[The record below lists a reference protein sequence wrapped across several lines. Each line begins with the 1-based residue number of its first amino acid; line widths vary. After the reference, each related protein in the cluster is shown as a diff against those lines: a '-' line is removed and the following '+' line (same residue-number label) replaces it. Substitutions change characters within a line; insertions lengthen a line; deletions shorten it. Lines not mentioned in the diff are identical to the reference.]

1 MTVDFLQVIETNEA
15 EATLV
20 SDDQSVLVN
29 LVHTGYDTREVK
41 TNRPALP
48 WDLEDIALYTV
59 FVYARYEWQR
69 VDAPGTRQF
78 MYESRPEAERSDLP
92 WKEAFSYASSLIR
105 DPREGGGV

>member
-1 MTVDFLQVIETNEA
+1 MVVDFLQVIETNEA

-20 SDDQSVLVN
+20 SDDKSVLVN
-29 LVHTGYDTREVK
+29 LVHTGYEARELK
-41 TNRPALP
+41 PDRPELP

-78 MYESRPEAERSDLP
+78 MYESRPQADRADLP
-92 WKEAFSYASSLIR
+92 WKEAFSYASSLVR
-105 DPREGGGV
+105 DPGGGGGV